1 MIIHKVLLK
10 SILAILLLLLAVG
23 FGWAKDIVRSGT
35 SYDEIIVH
43 SAKGEEKPDIGDS
56 IVPLELP
63 GLEYV
68 EGIND
73 TLPGDDSWTT
83 DPNKEMAIEYY
94 PSVSYELKGIK
105 LWTGVSSGILT
116 IKVYDTIAD
125 LPGNQLNIATIT
137 LTPEKLWY
145 GVEFATGTPLIAEN
159 RYWISQ
165 ECTTSYQTN
174 TAGYGV
180 LGAVEPIYYWRPH
193 GELGWPNGP
202 FQGHAFMFKFYEPEF
217 VGAELII
224 SPPSG
229 DYVTTQGF
237 DLTLIVEAPGLS
249 VVGGSAI
256 LDGSDVTSSLAACVI
271 PGTLVLGGQTF
282 RCPGLT
288 GNFLGTGTHILDV
301 TLDLSDGS
309 SVSDSVNW
317 EVKENI
323 EP

>member
-1 MIIHKVLLK
+1 MNCTI
-10 SILAILLLLLAVG
+10 VG
-23 FGWAKDIVRSGT
+23 FGWAKDIVPSGT
-35 SYDEIIVH
+35 SFDEIIVY

-73 TLPGDDSWTT
+73 TLPGDDSWIT
-83 DPNKEMAIEYY
+83 DPNNEGAIEYY
-94 PSVSYELKGIK
+94 PSVSYELKGIE
-105 LWTGVSSGILT
+105 LWTGESSGILT

-145 GVEFATGTPLIAEN
+145 GVEFATGTPLIAGN
-159 RYWISQ
+159 RYWISS

-174 TAGYGV
+174 TAGDGV
-180 LGAVEPIYYWRPH
+180 PGAVEPIYYWRPH
-193 GELGWPNGP
+193 GEPGWSNGP
-202 FQGHAFMFKFYEPEF
+202 FQGLAFMFKFYEPEF

-229 DYVTTQGF
+229 DYVTTQKF
-237 DLTLIVEAPGLS
+237 DLTFIVEADDLFVIG
-249 VVGGSAI
+249 VNNATI
-256 LDGSDVTSSLAACVI
+256 DDIDITNFLDKRGI
-271 PGTLVLGGQTF
+271 PGTLMTGGETF
-282 RCPGLT
+282 RVRSFSR
-288 GNFLGTGTHILDV
+288 FLKRRFGVGTHTLNV

-309 SVSDSVNW
+309 NVSNAVTW
-317 EVKENI
+317 EVKENT